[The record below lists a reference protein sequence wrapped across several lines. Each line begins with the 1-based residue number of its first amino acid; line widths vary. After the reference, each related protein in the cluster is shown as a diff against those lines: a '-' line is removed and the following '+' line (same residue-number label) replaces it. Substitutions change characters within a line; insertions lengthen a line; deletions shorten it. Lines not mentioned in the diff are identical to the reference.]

1 EYSQNDDEDNDDSS
15 KATAEKRIAVQYDD
29 FIIIYQINELEEI
42 DLAYSLTVHKMQGSQ
57 CEAAIILCH
66 MRNYIMLNRNLGYT
80 AVTRAKKMACIIGQ
94 KRAVKV
100 MVSNVKINERNSM
113 LCELLKI

>member
-1 EYSQNDDEDNDDSS
+1 MKEFESENEDSETS
-15 KATAEKRIAVQYDD
+15 EKKVAVQYDD
-29 FIIIYQINELEEI
+29 FIIIYHISDLEEI
-42 DLAYSLTVHKMQGSQ
+42 DLAYCLTVHKMQGSQ

-66 MRNYIMLNRNLGYT
+66 MRNYVMLNRNLGYT

-94 KRAVKV
+94 KKAIKL

-113 LCELLKI
+113 LCDLLKL

>member
-1 EYSQNDDEDNDDSS
+1 
-15 KATAEKRIAVQYDD
+15 
-29 FIIIYQINELEEI
+29 
-42 DLAYSLTVHKMQGSQ
+42 MQGSQ

-66 MRNYIMLNRNLGYT
+66 MRNYVMLNRNLGYT

-94 KRAVKV
+94 KKAIKL

-113 LCELLKI
+113 LCDLLKL